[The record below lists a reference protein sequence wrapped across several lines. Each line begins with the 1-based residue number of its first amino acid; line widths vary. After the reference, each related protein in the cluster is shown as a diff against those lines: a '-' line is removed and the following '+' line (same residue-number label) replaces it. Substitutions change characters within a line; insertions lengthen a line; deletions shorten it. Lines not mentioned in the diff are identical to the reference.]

1 MKYIITESKFNDI
14 IKIYMK
20 STYGDI
26 EMNVDDERGDEVIHF
41 FSEKDI
47 DENGYRK
54 RIAYRNIYKTLWVN
68 YDFLERM
75 VGLFGAFDAG
85 DTIKKYFEDTF
96 DIEIDR
102 VNIEF

>member
-54 RIAYRNIYKTLWVN
+54 RIAYRNIYKTLWIN

-75 VGLFGAFDAG
+75 IGLFGTDVGDA
-85 DTIKKYFEDTF
+85 IKKYFEDTF